1 MTVMHRID
9 SDSPLWDI
17 SADQL
22 QDEHFEIIV
31 NLEGTVEN
39 TGMTAQ
45 VRHWCYTAQVRHCC

>member
-45 VRHWCYTAQVRHCC
+45 VRHWC